1 MSESELR
8 QFHVHVRDASHRG
21 LLFEEASFEAAAIAF
36 TERWMHDDWS
46 EWVVFVVRDVETG
59 HECSFR
65 VEFAPDGQSP
75 GAIQGAPPL
84 G

>member
-1 MSESELR
+1 MVSMSESELR

-46 EWVVFVVRDVETG
+46 G